1 MSLRREWP
9 GNTPTSGIEAIA
21 GAESESPVRTTVD
34 REDKMTLEVKTPQA
48 LAPPLCIWLDGHRH
62 VVRSLGDAIDLL
74 NRGTGHPLARYSEL
88 LVHQLE
94 TASTAELQA
103 RAWQAF
109 QTWIEALRATA
120 MIGTRCAA

>member
-1 MSLRREWP
+1 
-9 GNTPTSGIEAIA
+9 
-21 GAESESPVRTTVD
+21 
-34 REDKMTLEVKTPQA
+34 
-48 LAPPLCIWLDGHRH
+48 LDGHGH

-74 NRGTGHPLARYSEL
+74 NRATAHPLARYSEL
-88 LVHQLE
+88 LVHQME

-120 MIGTRCAA
+120 IIGERRAA